1 MYGQSE
7 LRERSSGRT
16 GDFLAGVICGAAIGA
31 AVGLLLA
38 TKPGEELREQIADSA
53 RRFRRKVSDTYGQA
67 ADGVNDVLDRSRE
80 AVRRGREEFHD
91 FVDEKVTQ
99 AKDASNV
106 NAY

>member
-7 LRERSSGRT
+7 LHERPSGRT
-16 GDFLAGVICGAAIGA
+16 GDFLAGVMCGAAIGA

-38 TKPGEELREQIADSA
+38 TKPGEELRQQIADST
-53 RRFRRKVSDTYGQA
+53 RRFRRKVGETANQA
-67 ADGVNDVLDRSRE
+67 ADGVSEVLDRGRE

-91 FVDEKVTQ
+91 FVDEKVSQ
-99 AKDASNV
+99 VRDASNV